1 MIDIDKI
8 FRILNKK
15 PFPIIL
21 NNIFKKHNFE
31 IRFVG
36 GCIRDAILGLE
47 EIHDID
53 FASNAKPEEMQDIL
67 EKNNVYYYN
76 SGIKH
81 GTITAVFEK
90 ISYEITT
97 LRKDLN
103 HDGRHAEVSFD
114 ASWEEDAKRRDF
126 TFNAFYLDFNKN
138 FYDYFNGLD
147 DLLKKK
153 IRFIGSIEDR
163 IKEDYLRIL
172 RAVRFFNRYCDY
184 GLEDNSTNC
193 FFIRKLA
200 NKINNLSGERIF
212 SEILKIFTDTKNQ
225 KNINNLN
232 YFNSLNLVEFIFLEK
247 KIIKFEIFN
256 FLNQNLLFEKITG
269 QIKISLFL
277 RENNFNI
284 ENLKKRWSLS
294 NKDFLHFKKIKN
306 FSYNFDD
313 FLKNPKKYFFLNYE
327 IILEMIII
335 ICFENILTTNFNV
348 FYDLINFEIFS
359 DTKKNNSLLFFVENI
374 HKIQKPQFPITPKN
388 LILIGYEGNNI
399 GKKLKELEGIWLENN
414 CNDKALNDYIN

>member
-1 MIDIDKI
+1 MIDIEKI

-103 HDGRHAEVSFD
+103 HDGRHAEVLFD

-153 IRFIGSIEDR
+153 IRFIDSIEDR

-256 FLNQNLLFEKITG
+256 FLNQNLLLKKITG

-348 FYDLINFEIFS
+348 FYDLINFEIFG
-359 DTKKNNSLLFFVENI
+359 DIKKNNSLLFFVENI
-374 HKIQKPQFPITPKN
+374 HKIQKPQFPITAKN

>member
-1 MIDIDKI
+1 MIDIEKI

-103 HDGRHAEVSFD
+103 HDGRHAEVLFD

-256 FLNQNLLFEKITG
+256 FLNQNLLLKKITG

-348 FYDLINFEIFS
+348 FCDLINFEIFG